1 MGKQE
6 DNIIDYGFKEIFR
19 GGIKSFTIDNLA
31 SILRIS
37 KKTIYSLFPS
47 KEILIDKIIKYKL
60 SSIDKEIENILR
72 DNKCPL
78 EAFCKINN
86 RQIKLISDIDINK
99 VAELKI
105 KYPDIWVYIERHR
118 KNKRS
123 VLSKIFKEAQKH
135 GYLRDY
141 LQPDEVAKLYSSII
155 NRTFQPE
162 FFIQEDVS
170 MKDTIGLYVE
180 IMSAGIF
187 NDLAL
192 LKIKEYKKI

>member
-1 MGKQE
+1 MDKQKN
-6 DNIIDYGFKEIFR
+6 NIIDHGFKEIFR

-47 KEILIDKIIKYKL
+47 KEILIDKIIKHKL

-105 KYPDIWVYIERHR
+105 KYPDIWVYIEKHR

-135 GYLRDY
+135 GYLRSY
-141 LQPDEVAKLYSSII
+141 LQPDEVANLYSSII

-192 LKIKEYKKI
+192 LKIKEYNKI

>member
-1 MGKQE
+1 MSKQE
-6 DNIIDYGFKEIFR
+6 SNIIDYGFKEIFK

-31 SILRIS
+31 SILGIS
-37 KKTIYSLFPS
+37 KKTIYSLFSS
-47 KEILIDKIIKYKL
+47 KEILIDKIIKHKL
-60 SSIDKEIENILR
+60 SSIDREIENILG

-86 RQIKLISDIDINK
+86 RQIQLISDIDINK

-105 KYPDIWVYIERHR
+105 KYPDIWVYIEKHR
-118 KNKRS
+118 RNKRS
-123 VLSKIFKEAQKH
+123 VLSKIFKEAQSL
-135 GYLRDY
+135 GYLRDN
-141 LQPDEVAKLYSSII
+141 LDPTEVAKLYSSII

-162 FFIQEDVS
+162 FFIQEDAS

-187 NDLAL
+187 NDLGL
-192 LKIKEYKKI
+192 KKIKEYKKK

>member
-1 MGKQE
+1 MDKQKN
-6 DNIIDYGFKEIFR
+6 NIIDHGFKEIFR

-47 KEILIDKIIKYKL
+47 KEILIDKIIKHKL

-105 KYPDIWVYIERHR
+105 KYPDIWVYIEKHR

-192 LKIKEYKKI
+192 LKIKEYNKI

>member
-1 MGKQE
+1 MDKQKN
-6 DNIIDYGFKEIFR
+6 NIIDHGFKEIFR

-47 KEILIDKIIKYKL
+47 KEILIDKIIKHKL

-192 LKIKEYKKI
+192 LKIKEYNKI

>member
-47 KEILIDKIIKYKL
+47 KEILIDKIIKHKL

-192 LKIKEYKKI
+192 LKIKEYNKI

>member
-1 MGKQE
+1 MDKQE
-6 DNIIDYGFKEIFR
+6 NNIINYGFKEIFK

-47 KEILIDKIIKYKL
+47 KEILIDRIIKHKL
-60 SSIDKEIENILR
+60 SSIDNEIENILR

-78 EAFCKINN
+78 EAFSKINS
-86 RQIKLISDIDINK
+86 RQIQLISDIDINK

-105 KYPDIWVYIERHR
+105 KYPDIWVYIENHR

-123 VLSKIFKEAQKH
+123 VLSKIFKGAERL
-135 GYLRDY
+135 GYLRDG
-141 LQPDEVAKLYSSII
+141 LDPKEVAGLYSSII

-180 IMSAGIF
+180 IMSSGIF
-187 NDLAL
+187 NDLGL
-192 LKIKEYKKI
+192 IKIEEYKKT